1 MLVFHFEVFSVV
13 IFTPSEQ
20 MARPSISAGE
30 IKILGIKIEKVKRN
44 YQRKTRYVGNK
55 SVSFSCSFI

>member
-1 MLVFHFEVFSVV
+1 MIKLKLKCWSFILKIFVVV

-30 IKILGIKIEKVKRN
+30 IQILEIKTEKMKRN
-44 YQRKTRYVGNK
+44 Y
-55 SVSFSCSFI
+55 

>member
-1 MLVFHFEVFSVV
+1 VLVFHFEDFCFV

-30 IKILGIKIEKVKRN
+30 IQILEIKTEKVKRN
-44 YQRKTRYVGNK
+44 Y
-55 SVSFSCSFI
+55 